1 MHEPKVPV
9 RTYVGVYVALM
20 ALMALTTG
28 LAFVDL
34 AAWSATVAMA
44 IAGAKAVLVILW
56 FMHVRYGTKM
66 TWVFAGVGFYFVG
79 ILFFLTLNDVLT
91 RSWLSPFLGGAP

>member
-1 MHEPKVPV
+1 MHEPKASV
-9 RTYVGVYVALM
+9 RTYVAVYVALM

-34 AAWSATVAMA
+34 AAWSSAVAMV

-79 ILFFLTLNDVLT
+79 ILFVLTLNDVLT
-91 RSWLSPFLGGAP
+91 RSWLSPFLGGGP

>member
-1 MHEPKVPV
+1 MHEPKASV
-9 RTYVGVYVALM
+9 RTYVVVYVALM

-34 AAWSATVAMA
+34 AAWSSVVAMA

-56 FMHVRYGTKM
+56 FMHVRYGTKL

-79 ILFFLTLNDVLT
+79 ILFVLTLNDVLT